1 MDLGRGEVE
10 LIGDLG
16 GSLSLLFVPDH
27 DVLYRDPMSR
37 DTRLATGDSRSGLDL
52 VMLMHRILNARL
64 VPRGRM
70 RQAQR
75 RRTQPPLPRQTA
87 RLIRPAVIDL
97 RRLAVQGDDDD
108 LSQSV
113 SCPFTEQTKQC
124 HCGDRSASAARNWHA
139 ADPGVAG

>member
-1 MDLGRGEVE
+1 MHLGLGEVE

-16 GSLSLLFVPDH
+16 GSLTLLFVPDH

-37 DTRLATGDSRSGLDL
+37 DTRLATGDSGSGLD
-52 VMLMHRILNARL
+52 MLMQRILNARL
-64 VPRGRM
+64 GPRGRM

-75 RRTQPPLPRQTA
+75 QPPQPPQTT
-87 RLIRPAVIDL
+87 RLIRRAAIDL

-108 LSQSV
+108 LSLSV

-124 HCGDRSASAARNWHA
+124 HCGDRSASAARNWHV